1 MGDKAMSEKKKH
13 LFVGIL
19 LSMLLLNIAFSLINL
34 FSETDFTFYFFVA
47 DIICFA
53 VSIAVGIYVL
63 RIKGNVRFLYAGIT
77 IGVLGSVILLLS

>member
-53 VSIAVGIYVL
+53 VSIAV
-63 RIKGNVRFLYAGIT
+63 
-77 IGVLGSVILLLS
+77 